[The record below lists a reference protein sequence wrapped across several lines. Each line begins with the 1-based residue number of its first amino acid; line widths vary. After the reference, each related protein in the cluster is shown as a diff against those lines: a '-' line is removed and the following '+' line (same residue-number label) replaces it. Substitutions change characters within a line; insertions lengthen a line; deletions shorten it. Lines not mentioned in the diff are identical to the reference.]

1 MKITYEGDYTIKVI
15 FELSLHYG
23 EKAPGGDGPFYIK
36 VKDIAR
42 RQNIPFKYLQ
52 QIILKL
58 KSAGYVKTKSGNDG
72 GVILARAP
80 ERITLGDIVR
90 LSEGTTAPITCVS
103 DEPAARTK
111 CEDEAGCP
119 FRKIWV
125 DVKNSINRIV
135 DGVTF
140 GDIVKK
146 HRNSLA
152 LKGNYYY
159 EI

>member
-23 EKAPGGDGPFYIK
+23 EKVPGGDGPFYIK

-111 CEDEAGCP
+111 CEDEAGCL
-119 FRKIWV
+119 FRKIWI
-125 DVKNSINRIV
+125 DVKNSIDRIV